1 MIAVIDFGMGNIH
14 SCLKAISLYTDDF
27 KLTTD
32 PKDLENASGIV
43 LPGDGAFEKAMFNL
57 GELGFI
63 ESIHKAIEKQIPLFG
78 ICIGFQI
85 LFEDSE
91 ESTVN
96 EKLIS
101 GLGLIKGHVR
111 KFKLRSYKVPHMG
124 WNKLIFNNKK
134 NSKLLEDVQNGEY
147 MYFIHSYRPV
157 DADSSAITANCNYA
171 EEKFPVIVERNNIFG
186 TQFHPEKSDKE
197 GLKILRNFIRIANPN

>member
-14 SCLKAISLYTDDF
+14 SCLKAISLYTDNF
-27 KLTTD
+27 VLTTN
-32 PKDLENASGIV
+32 PEDLKKASGIV

-57 GELGFI
+57 NELGFTK
-63 ESIHKAIEKQIPLFG
+63 SIHDAIENKIPLFG

-91 ESTVN
+91 ETT
-96 EKLIS
+96 EEGKLVK
-101 GLGLIKGHVR
+101 GLGLIKGHIR
-111 KFKLRSYKVPHMG
+111 KFKQRSYKVPHMG
-124 WNKLIFNNKK
+124 WNKLIVNTRKK
-134 NSKLLEDVQNGEY
+134 SILLNEVQNGEY

-157 DADSSAITANCNYA
+157 DADPSFVTANCNYA
-171 EEKFPVIVERNNIFG
+171 EEKFPVIVEKESIFG

-197 GLKILRNFIRIANPN
+197 GLKILRNFIRLANPN